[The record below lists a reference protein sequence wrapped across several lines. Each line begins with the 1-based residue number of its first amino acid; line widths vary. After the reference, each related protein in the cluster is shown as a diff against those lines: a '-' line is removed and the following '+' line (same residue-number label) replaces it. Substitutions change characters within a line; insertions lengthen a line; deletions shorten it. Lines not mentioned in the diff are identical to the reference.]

1 MRIGKK
7 VGLKAV
13 YHTLWG
19 AVAPY
24 RRGASAVTPT
34 PAMWYKLPLFDRE
47 CILRPDQGLI
57 TGVYRD

>member
-7 VGLKAV
+7 VGLKV
-13 YHTLWG
+13 IYHTLWG

-24 RRGASAVTPT
+24 RRGVSAVTPT
-34 PAMWYKLPLFDRE
+34 PAMWYKLALFDRE
-47 CILRPDQGLI
+47 SILRPDQGLI